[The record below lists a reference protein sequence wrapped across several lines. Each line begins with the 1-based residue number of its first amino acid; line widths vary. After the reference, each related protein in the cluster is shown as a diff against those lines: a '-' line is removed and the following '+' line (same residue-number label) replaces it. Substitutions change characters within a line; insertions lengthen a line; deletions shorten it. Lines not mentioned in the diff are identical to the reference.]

1 MLDSV
6 NQTHLVLASAKL
18 VLQKK
23 TKDDIFFQVRGGGVA
38 CTVGIEPETFV
49 I

>member
-6 NQTHLVLASAKL
+6 NQTHLLLASGKL
-18 VLQKK
+18 VLQK
-23 TKDDIFFQVRGGGVA
+23 TKINFFQVRGGGVA